1 MQTLEQSVFGELDSC
16 YMFSFHSKCNQ
27 MPPNQSLRI
36 GRRYAHFMFRLG
48 ILLGSLLITAWM
60 PGGQAQPANTHSK
73 ETFTYKK
80 VGDLEIK
87 ADVYRPAGVGPHP
100 AIVWIHG
107 GGLIFGSRATIP
119 ADENDLFLRAGYIV
133 VSIDYRLAP
142 ETKLP
147 AILEDVEDAYRWVR
161 EKGPGLF
168 QCDPERLA
176 VVGQSGGAYLA
187 LMSGA
192 RLHPS
197 PKVVVSFYGYGDIA
211 GPWLSQ
217 PTVYWASDPS
227 QPRVT
232 KEAALQAISRNEISE
247 ADVEPRVNFYIYCRQ
262 NGLWPK
268 QVAGFDPLKEREK
281 LIAYS
286 PDRLVKPGYPPT
298 LLLHG
303 DRDTDVPFQLS
314 EQMAAALQQ
323 QHIEHSLY
331 RVRGFNHLFDVFP
344 DGLPPAGKPIGLQ
357 NPQAAAAFQ
366 AALLFIAKHIGTEV
380 PN

>member
-1 MQTLEQSVFGELDSC
+1 
-16 YMFSFHSKCNQ
+16 
-27 MPPNQSLRI
+27 MPSNQSSQI
-36 GRRYAHFMFRLG
+36 GRRYTHSTFRLG
-48 ILLGSLLITAWM
+48 ILLGNLLITAWM
-60 PGGQAQPANTHSK
+60 PNGKAQPANAHSK

-80 VGDLEIK
+80 VGGLEIK
-87 ADVYRPAGVGPHP
+87 ADVYRPAGAGPHP

-107 GGLIFGSRATIP
+107 GGLIFGSRAGIP
-119 ADENDLFLRAGYIV
+119 ADENDLFLRAGYIT

-168 QCDPERLA
+168 QCDPKRLA
-176 VVGQSGGAYLA
+176 VVGQSAGAYLA

-192 RLHPS
+192 RLHPP

-211 GPWLSQ
+211 GPWFTQ
-217 PTVYWASDPS
+217 PDLS

-232 KEAALQAISRNEISE
+232 KEAALQGISRNEISE
-247 ADVEPRVNFYIYCRQ
+247 ADLEPRLDFYIYCRQ
-262 NGLWPK
+262 NGLWPM
-268 QVAGFDPLKEREK
+268 QVAGVDPLKEPEK
-281 LIAYS
+281 SIAYS
-286 PDRLVKPGYPPT
+286 PDHLVKPGYPPT

-303 DRDTDVPFQLS
+303 DRDTDIPFQS
-314 EQMAAALQQ
+314 SKRMAAALQH

-331 RVRGFNHLFDVFP
+331 RMRGFNHMFDVFP
-344 DGLPPAGKPIGLQ
+344 DGLPPAGKAIGLQ
-357 NPQAAAAFQ
+357 NPQAAAAFN

-380 PN
+380 SN

>member
-1 MQTLEQSVFGELDSC
+1 MPS
-16 YMFSFHSKCNQ
+16 NQ
-27 MPPNQSLRI
+27 VSQI
-36 GRRYAHFMFRLG
+36 GRRHTDFTFRHG
-48 ILLGSLLITAWM
+48 ILLGCLLATASM
-60 PGGQAQPANTHSK
+60 PVGQAQPAKAHAK
-73 ETFTYKK
+73 ETFTYKN

-87 ADVYRPAGVGPHP
+87 ADVYRPTGAGPHP
-100 AIVWIHG
+100 AIIWIHG
-107 GGLIFGSRATIP
+107 GGLIFGSRTTIP

-142 ETKLP
+142 ETKIP
-147 AILEDVEDAYRWVR
+147 AILEDVGDAYRWVR

-168 QCDPERLA
+168 QCDPEHLA
-176 VVGQSGGAYLA
+176 IVGQSGGAYLA
-187 LMSGA
+187 LMSGVQ
-192 RLHPS
+192 LHPS
-197 PKVVVSFYGYGDIA
+197 PKVIVSFYGYGDIA
-211 GPWLSQ
+211 GPWLAQ
-217 PTVYWASDPS
+217 PAIYWAQAPS

-232 KEAALQAISRNEISE
+232 KEAALQAISPNEIAE

-268 QVAGFDPLKEREK
+268 EVAGFDPLKEREK

-314 EQMAAALQQ
+314 EQMAAALQH

-331 RVRGFNHLFDVFP
+331 RMRGFNHLFDVYP
-344 DGLPPAGKPIGLQ
+344 EGLPPAGKAIGLQ

-366 AALLFIAKHIGTEV
+366 AALLFIAKHIGSEV

>member
-1 MQTLEQSVFGELDSC
+1 
-16 YMFSFHSKCNQ
+16 
-27 MPPNQSLRI
+27 MPSNQSLRI
-36 GRRYAHFMFRLG
+36 GRRYTHFTFRLG

-60 PGGQAQPANTHSK
+60 PGGQAQPVNAHSK

-80 VGDLEIK
+80 AGDLEIK
-87 ADVYRPAGVGPHP
+87 ADVYRPAGAGPHP
-100 AIVWIHG
+100 TIVWIHG

-176 VVGQSGGAYLA
+176 VVGPSAGGYLA

-192 RLHPS
+192 RFHPS
-197 PKVVVSFYGYGDIA
+197 PKVIVSFYGYGDIA

-217 PTVYWASDPS
+217 PSPS
-227 QPRVT
+227 YLSQARVT
-232 KEAALQAISRNEISE
+232 REAALQAISRNQISE
-247 ADVEPRVNFYIYCRQ
+247 ADVAPRVDFYIYCRQ
-262 NGLWPK
+262 NALWPK
-268 QVAGFDPLKEREK
+268 QVAGFDPIKEPEK

-314 EQMAAALQQ
+314 ERMAAALQH

-331 RVRGFNHLFDVFP
+331 RMRGFNHLFDVFP
-344 DGLPPAGKPIGLQ
+344 DGLPPAGKAIGLQ
-357 NPQAAAAFQ
+357 NPQAAAAFHE
-366 AALLFIAKHIGTEV
+366 ALLFIAKHIGTEV

>member
-1 MQTLEQSVFGELDSC
+1 
-16 YMFSFHSKCNQ
+16 
-27 MPPNQSLRI
+27 MPSNRSSQI
-36 GRRYAHFMFRLG
+36 GRRYTHSTFRLG

-60 PGGQAQPANTHSK
+60 PDGKARPANAHSK

-87 ADVYRPAGVGPHP
+87 ADVYRPAGAGPHP

-107 GGLIFGSRATIP
+107 GGLIFGSRAGIP
-119 ADENDLFLRAGYIV
+119 ADENDLFLRAGYIT

-176 VVGQSGGAYLA
+176 VVGQSTGAYLA

-192 RLHPS
+192 RFHPS

-211 GPWLSQ
+211 WLSQ
-217 PTVYWASDPS
+217 PSPS
-227 QPRVT
+227 YLSKPGVT
-232 KEAALQAISRNEISE
+232 KEAALQSISHNELSE
-247 ADVEPRVNFYIYCRQ
+247 SDIEPRMNFVTYCRQ

-268 QVAGFDPLKEREK
+268 QVGGFDPLKEPEK

-314 EQMAAALQQ
+314 ERMAAALQH

-331 RVRGFNHLFDVFP
+331 RMRGFDHLFDVFP
-344 DGLPPAGKPIGLQ
+344 EGFPPAGKPIGLQ
-357 NPQAAAAFQ
+357 NPQAAAAFH

>member
-1 MQTLEQSVFGELDSC
+1 VPSSQSSQIE
-16 YMFSFHSKCNQ
+16 
-27 MPPNQSLRI
+27 
-36 GRRYAHFMFRLG
+36 RRYTHFTFRLG
-48 ILLGSLLITAWM
+48 ILLGSFLITAWM
-60 PGGQAQPANTHSK
+60 PAGQAQQANAHYK
-73 ETFTYKK
+73 ETFTYKR

-87 ADVYRPAGVGPHP
+87 ADVYRPAGAGPHP

-107 GGLIFGSRATIP
+107 GGLIFGSRAAIP
-119 ADENDLFLRAGYIV
+119 VDENDLFLRAGYIT

-142 ETKLP
+142 ESKLP

-217 PTVYWASDPS
+217 PSPSFLS

-247 ADVEPRVNFYIYCRQ
+247 ADVEPRMDFYIYCRQ

-268 QVAGFDPLKEREK
+268 LVAGYDPLKEQEK

-314 EQMAAALQQ
+314 ERMAAALQR
-323 QHIEHSLY
+323 QHIEHNLY
-331 RVRGFNHLFDVFP
+331 CMRGFNHLFDVFP
-344 DGLPPAGKPIGLQ
+344 DGLPPAGKAIGLQ

-366 AALLFIAKHIGTEV
+366 AALLFIAKNIGTEV
-380 PN
+380 LNR

>member
-1 MQTLEQSVFGELDSC
+1 MSS
-16 YMFSFHSKCNQ
+16 
-27 MPPNQSLRI
+27 NQSSQI
-36 GRRYAHFMFRLG
+36 GRRYTHFTFRLG
-48 ILLGSLLITAWM
+48 ILLGSLLITASM
-60 PGGQAQPANTHSK
+60 PGGQAQPANAHSK

-87 ADVYRPAGVGPHP
+87 ADVYRPAGAGPHP

-107 GGLIFGSRATIP
+107 GGLIFGSRAGIP
-119 ADENDLFLRAGYIV
+119 ADENDLFLRAGYIT

-217 PTVYWASDPS
+217 PALLS

-247 ADVEPRVNFYIYCRQ
+247 ADVEPRVDFYIYCRQ

-268 QVAGFDPLKEREK
+268 QVAGFDPLKEPEK

-286 PDRLVKPGYPPT
+286 PDHLVKPGYPPT

-314 EQMAAALQQ
+314 ERMAAALQH

-331 RVRGFNHLFDVFP
+331 RMRGFNHLFDVFP
-344 DGLPPAGKPIGLQ
+344 NGLPPAGKAIGLQ

>member
-1 MQTLEQSVFGELDSC
+1 MQD
-16 YMFSFHSKCNQ
+16 
-27 MPPNQSLRI
+27 
-36 GRRYAHFMFRLG
+36 
-48 ILLGSLLITAWM
+48 
-60 PGGQAQPANTHSK
+60 GQGQPANAHSK

-87 ADVYRPAGVGPHP
+87 ADVYRPAGAGLHP
-100 AIVWIHG
+100 VIVWIHG
-107 GGLIFGSRATIP
+107 GGLVFGSRAMLP
-119 ADENDLFLRAGYIV
+119 VDENDLFLQAGYIV

-147 AILEDVEDAYRWVR
+147 TILEDVEDAYHWVR

-168 QCDPERLA
+168 QCNPERLA
-176 VVGQSGGAYLA
+176 VVGQSAGAYLA
-187 LMSGA
+187 LMAGA
-192 RLHPS
+192 RFHPL
-197 PKVVVSFYGYGDIA
+197 PKAVVSFYGYGDIA

-217 PTVYWASDPS
+217 PSPSFLS

-232 KEAALQAISRNEISE
+232 KEAALQSISRKEISE
-247 ADVEPRVNFYIYCRQ
+247 GDIGPRMDFYIYCRQ

-268 QVAGFDPLKEREK
+268 EVAGFDPLKEPEK
-281 LIAYS
+281 RIAYS

-314 EQMAAALQQ
+314 ERMGAALQH

-357 NPQAAAAFQ
+357 NPQAAAAFHE
-366 AALLFIAKHIGTEV
+366 ALLFLAKHIGAELS
-380 PN
+380 N

>member
-1 MQTLEQSVFGELDSC
+1 
-16 YMFSFHSKCNQ
+16 
-27 MPPNQSLRI
+27 MPSNQSSQI
-36 GRRYAHFMFRLG
+36 GRRYTHFTFRLG
-48 ILLGSLLITAWM
+48 FLLGSLLVTAWM
-60 PGGQAQPANTHSK
+60 PVGQAQPANAHSK

-87 ADVYRPAGVGPHP
+87 ADVYRPAGAGPHP

-147 AILEDVEDAYRWVR
+147 AILEDVEDAYSWVR
-161 EKGPGLF
+161 EKGPALF

-192 RLHPS
+192 RLRPS

-217 PTVYWASDPS
+217 PAVYWASDPS
-227 QPRVT
+227 QPQVT

-331 RVRGFNHLFDVFP
+331 RMRGFNHLFDVFP

-357 NPQAAAAFQ
+357 NPQAAAAFH
-366 AALLFIAKHIGTEV
+366 AALLFIAKHYDRTGRR
-380 PN
+380 

>member
-1 MQTLEQSVFGELDSC
+1 
-16 YMFSFHSKCNQ
+16 
-27 MPPNQSLRI
+27 
-36 GRRYAHFMFRLG
+36 
-48 ILLGSLLITAWM
+48 
-60 PGGQAQPANTHSK
+60 
-73 ETFTYKK
+73 
-80 VGDLEIK
+80 
-87 ADVYRPAGVGPHP
+87 
-100 AIVWIHG
+100 
-107 GGLIFGSRATIP
+107 
-119 ADENDLFLRAGYIV
+119 V

-217 PTVYWASDPS
+217 PAVYWASDPS
-227 QPRVT
+227 QPQVT

-331 RVRGFNHLFDVFP
+331 RMRGFNHLFDVFP
-344 DGLPPAGKPIGLQ
+344 DGLPPAGKAIGLQ
-357 NPQAAAAFQ
+357 NPQAAAAFH

>member
-1 MQTLEQSVFGELDSC
+1 MLS
-16 YMFSFHSKCNQ
+16 
-27 MPPNQSLRI
+27 NQSSQI
-36 GRRYAHFMFRLG
+36 GRRYTSFTCLG
-48 ILLGSLLITAWM
+48 FLLGSLLITSWM
-60 PGGQAQPANTHSK
+60 PAGQAQPANAHSK

-87 ADVYRPAGVGPHP
+87 ADVYRPAGAGPHP

-107 GGLIFGSRATIP
+107 GALIFNSRATIP

-176 VVGQSGGAYLA
+176 VVGQSAGAYLA
-187 LMSGA
+187 LMSGT
-192 RLHPS
+192 RLHPP
-197 PKVVVSFYGYGDIA
+197 PKVIVSFYGYGDIA

-217 PTVYWASDPS
+217 PAYLS

-247 ADVEPRVNFYIYCRQ
+247 ADVEPRAEFYFYCRQ

-268 QVAGFDPLKEREK
+268 EVAGFDPVTEREK
-281 LIAYS
+281 LLAYS

-314 EQMAAALQQ
+314 EQMAAALEH

-331 RVRGFNHLFDVFP
+331 RMRGFYHLFDVYP
-344 DGLPPAGKPIGLQ
+344 DGPPFEGKGIGLQ

-366 AALLFIAKHIGTEV
+366 AALLFIAKHIVTQV